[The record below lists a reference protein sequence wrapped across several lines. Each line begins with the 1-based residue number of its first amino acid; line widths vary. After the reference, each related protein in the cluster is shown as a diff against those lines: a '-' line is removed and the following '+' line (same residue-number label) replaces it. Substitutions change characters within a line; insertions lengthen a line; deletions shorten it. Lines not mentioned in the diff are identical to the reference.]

1 MSSICDYNDLP
12 RILDVLLV
20 SLLHPSTARVS
31 IQHFINK
38 ILTTSVLTSS
48 SLSSQ
53 SPSKSIN
60 FYLNNEESVM
70 DGGLDSTDHIR
81 AYESRVYA
89 VSNEGGNVRYH
100 VNGGTG
106 ASNSSATTPAKT
118 PTEPNKLL
126 LLTQVDQSG
135 AVNKPQRNLN
145 VELPLSILNAASL
158 GAGGI
163 SLRINP
169 FMVAR
174 NTAGGVGD
182 LGDSLTTSDDFVD
195 STSNEFDESAKNARL
210 LENYKAIK
218 VGQMQKEKEKQQL
231 LRYYKG
237 FFSNKRIYFNLYF
250 ILLNPPSSPK
260 LAKTNTIEFD
270 VVHTSVYIA
279 EKHE

>member
-1 MSSICDYNDLP
+1 
-12 RILDVLLV
+12 
-20 SLLHPSTARVS
+20 
-31 IQHFINK
+31 
-38 ILTTSVLTSS
+38 
-48 SLSSQ
+48 
-53 SPSKSIN
+53 
-60 FYLNNEESVM
+60 M
-70 DGGLDSTDHIR
+70 DGGVDTTDHIR

-106 ASNSSATTPAKT
+106 ASSAATTPAKT
-118 PTEPNKLL
+118 PTEPPNKLL

-174 NTAGGVGD
+174 NTPGSGVAD
-182 LGDSLTTSDDFVD
+182 LGDSLATSDDFAD
-195 STSNEFDESAKNARL
+195 SASNDFDDSAKNARL

-231 LRYYKG
+231 LR
-237 FFSNKRIYFNLYF
+237 FVLIFC
-250 ILLNPPSSPK
+250 LN
-260 LAKTNTIEFD
+260 IEE
-270 VVHTSVYIA
+270 I
-279 EKHE
+279 